1 MACAGS
7 KSPPRLGRR
16 KHLAYIAPL
25 FLLFIIS
32 STVLSTNQALVGCN
46 PNASS
51 SESVIARYTVEI
63 TPAGA
68 AKHEVSVKAVIP
80 LGAATDLTVT
90 SPDQGFKARWI
101 TIERCYDSAN
111 RIVLIEQV
119 DNRTWRVSPSSAGEV
134 TIEYTACAD
143 IPSSAAVGYYLTY
156 LSESCGLL
164 YASAITLLPP
174 TQGEVEVNFIIPS
187 GWSVIADETWSPVNS
202 TAFTV
207 GTGDLELFA
216 PGNWSVY
223 NGTFGDGQ
231 RLRVAICGTTKH
243 DKGIYLNSIKTCL
256 DYFHQHIGKL
266 PQEELNVVLA
276 ELPLPV
282 DYMSGTPRLAVNR
295 ADRDWGMFEGMF
307 WHYWFLRSVSY
318 DSQYD
323 GDRAWWFGEG
333 ASPFLLYPVYEAIGG
348 ASEVATAWGFKYNNL
363 TWKNWYVVYEQYLG
377 TSYNIPLVDYPT
389 KNRETGDVQ
398 YYFPLPY
405 MKGFLVL
412 QMLNL
417 SMAEVTHGTKDVR
430 DVVKYVYEN
439 YAVKGIGYKIEDI
452 LSAVNTVSGNNYTA
466 FFDAY
471 VYGNETL
478 PIVEKSG
485 DYLFDWSTLG
495 DKTYMSLA
503 NTEKVRPTPQ
513 YWGGQAPEG
522 ETATLLEMRKESQ
535 HFTVYFHQQDAKM
548 AALLLLDSEKA
559 YDADTKIYG
568 GEERLKIKMFMT
580 YNSTEYAI
588 LGGNPSA
595 VYGEDASAGGVAVEA
610 GDEINWLR
618 PIRDRTQ
625 TQMYDVAA
633 PIHELGHALM
643 RQIYPNVYDNWEQ
656 WFNEGMPLSEMAWLD
671 NEWAPEGYSPFMD
684 HEPLRQLQTSLMGG
698 SPSVIPLTQLAKMDY
713 GSLNSSE
720 QLLFEG
726 QGITFHFYVY
736 SRYDNGLQRLLTE
749 YNRSV
754 PLSMAVE
761 RAFGI
766 TYTDLEEELWAAAER
781 AALHVNATDAVI
793 SRIKGEGADT
803 SLAEK
808 LKPEEPFLALL
819 AAYASEARAGVGPES
834 VSLGTIVPGAWVM
847 AELQKTAIT
856 SLNVSLT
863 QTAANVTV
871 SVQEVTPDEAP
882 ATAIGEVYR
891 YIEMTVSEGVGPATI
906 AFKVARAWVNE
917 HSANNASITLERYVS
932 NDWALLP
939 TKKISEDSAYAYFS
953 AESPGLSTFSIASVS
968 PADLVLQNKKET
980 AHFIF
985 YFNTTSEDF
994 VDQYSNIA
1002 EGGFSGLEVIFG
1014 NLSEKIKVYLCETV
1028 EEFRITSGGSTPPNF
1043 DGTVAAGQCIDGKV
1057 QIYKPAQFFPEDYAI
1072 GLLHEIGHAAY
1083 WQLYPTALVKNNWL
1097 NEALA
1102 AQSISGS
1109 IISYVWDDEVK
1120 AALENGTFIP
1130 LATLESN
1137 GVRNATTEHGI
1148 NGPEYISLVSFIAG
1162 EFGFDRLRSVL
1173 TYYNGSDNMV
1183 SSIEKGTGVSAANF
1197 EQRWTAKIRSYTTGN
1212 TTVPTVIEGW
1222 VSKEQFGQSATAFLP
1237 TDGIYVMVWNN
1248 AESDDQPLVTV
1259 RLVDSYGNR
1268 LIERSYNV
1276 PGRHGM
1282 TGFGDYNPGRSMTPG
1297 IYRVEIWSGGSL
1309 LQSIAIS
1316 VSTVT
1321 ADTTPPTI
1329 TIISPAKDSLLQ
1341 TSSVSISA
1349 SYSDNVGI
1357 DVNSVTMKIDGAT
1370 VTPIKSPN
1378 SVEYAASLSEGSH
1391 TVYLSV
1397 ADTSGNTAVATWS
1410 FTISL
1415 SSSQQ
1420 GSRCIIATSTYG
1432 SELAPQVQ
1440 FLREFRDNLALKTF
1454 AGSSFMMVFNA
1465 WYYSWSPPVAAS
1477 IAPDPSIKAVMRI
1490 ILQPLLNILELAAA
1504 TFSLLSFN
1512 SELGIVVAGIVASSL
1527 IGLVYFTPATVLAL
1541 TAICRRR
1548 GSVPPVRKITFLVV
1562 PWAASLVLILVSE
1575 FASLQLL
1582 MMVATGTLVLSTI
1595 TLVAGTVSLEIAR
1608 YLRR

>member
-51 SESVIARYTVEI
+51 SESIIIARYTVEI

-68 AKHEVSVKAVIP
+68 AKHEVSVKAVIS

-111 RIVLIEQV
+111 RTVSIEQV
-119 DNRTWRVSPSSAGEV
+119 DNRTWRVSPPSPGEI
-134 TIEYTACAD
+134 TIEYTARAD

-164 YASAITLLPP
+164 YASAIILRPP
-174 TQGEVEVNFIIPS
+174 TQGEGEVNFIMPS
-187 GWSVIADETWSPVNS
+187 GWSVIVDETWSPVNS

-243 DKGIYLNSIKTCL
+243 DKGVYLNSIKTCL

-276 ELPLPV
+276 DLPLPV

-295 ADRDWGMFEGMF
+295 AGSDWGMFEGML
-307 WHYWFLRSVSY
+307 WHYWFLRSVRY
-318 DSQYD
+318 DSQLD
-323 GDRAWWFGEG
+323 QDRAWWFGEG

-348 ASEVATAWGFKYNNL
+348 ASEVATAWGFRYNNL
-363 TWKNWYVVYEQYLG
+363 TWKNWYVVYEPYID
-377 TSYNIPLVDYPT
+377 TKYNIPLVDYPA

-405 MKGFLVL
+405 MKSFLVL

-417 SMAEVTHGTKDVR
+417 SMVEVTHGTKDVR
-430 DVVKYVYEN
+430 DLVKYVYEN
-439 YAVKGIGYKIEDI
+439 YMVKGIGPKTEDV
-452 LSAVNTVSGNNYTA
+452 LSAVNTVSGNDYTA
-466 FFDAY
+466 FFEAY

-478 PIVEKSG
+478 PIVEKGG

-495 DKTYMSLA
+495 DKTYMSLP

-548 AALLLLDSEKA
+548 ATLLLLDSEKA

-568 GEERLKIKMFMT
+568 GEERLKIKMFVT

-671 NEWAPEGYSPFMD
+671 NEWAPSDDYSPFMD
-684 HEPLRQLQTSLMGG
+684 HEPLKQLQSSLMGG

-754 PLSMAVE
+754 PLSVAVE

-766 TYTDLEEELWAAAER
+766 TYSDLEKELWATAER
-781 AALHVNATDAVI
+781 AALHVNATDAAI
-793 SRIKGEGADT
+793 SRIRREGVDT
-803 SLAEK
+803 SLAER
-808 LKPEEPFLALL
+808 LKTEEPFLALL
-819 AAYASEARAGVGPES
+819 VAYSLEARAGAGPEHLN
-834 VSLGTIVPGAWVM
+834 LGTLTPG
-847 AELQKTAIT
+847 
-856 SLNVSLT
+856 
-863 QTAANVTV
+863 TAANVSLRTTPITSLTIESTQRVENV
-871 SVQEVTPDEAP
+871 SVSVGEIENDGIALPS
-882 ATAIGEVYR
+882 GEVYC
-891 YIEMTVSEGVGPATI
+891 YISMNCSSAAVGPVTI
-906 AFKVARAWVNE
+906 AFRIESSWISKSSLNSSTVTLLRLTDGAWVK
-917 HSANNASITLERYVS
+917 
-932 NDWALLP
+932 LP
-939 TKKISEDSAYAYFS
+939 TNKTGEDDSYHYFS
-953 AESPGLSTFSIASVS
+953 AVSPGLSIFAVNASKSTPV
-968 PADLVLQNKKET
+968 V
-980 AHFIF
+980 
-985 YFNTTSEDF
+985 
-994 VDQYSNIA
+994 V
-1002 EGGFSGLEVIFG
+1002 
-1014 NLSEKIKVYLCETV
+1014 
-1028 EEFRITSGGSTPPNF
+1028 GST
-1043 DGTVAAGQCIDGKV
+1043 T
-1057 QIYKPAQFFPEDYAI
+1057 
-1072 GLLHEIGHAAY
+1072 
-1083 WQLYPTALVKNNWL
+1083 
-1097 NEALA
+1097 
-1102 AQSISGS
+1102 
-1109 IISYVWDDEVK
+1109 
-1120 AALENGTFIP
+1120 
-1130 LATLESN
+1130 
-1137 GVRNATTEHGI
+1137 
-1148 NGPEYISLVSFIAG
+1148 
-1162 EFGFDRLRSVL
+1162 
-1173 TYYNGSDNMV
+1173 
-1183 SSIEKGTGVSAANF
+1183 
-1197 EQRWTAKIRSYTTGN
+1197 
-1212 TTVPTVIEGW
+1212 IEGW
-1222 VSKEQFGQSATAFLP
+1222 VSREQFGTPTTFFLP
-1237 TDGIYVMVWNN
+1237 SDGIYVTVKNN
-1248 AESDDQPLVTV
+1248 AESDDQPLITV
-1259 RLVDSYGNR
+1259 RLVDSNGNS
-1268 LIERSYNV
+1268 LIERSGNI
-1276 PGRHGM
+1276 PGWHGT
-1282 TGFGDYNPGRSMTPG
+1282 TGLGDYNPGRNMSLG

-1329 TIISPAKDSLLQ
+1329 TIISPTKDSLLQ
-1341 TSSVSISA
+1341 TTSVSISA
-1349 SYSDNVGI
+1349 SYSDNVAI
-1357 DVNSVTMKIDGAT
+1357 DTTSVTLKVDGRDVTSQAT
-1370 VTPIKSPN
+1370 VTATGVSYSTTLDEGTHN
-1378 SVEYAASLSEGSH
+1378 VSL
-1391 TVYLSV
+1391 TVN
-1397 ADTSGNTAVATWS
+1397 DTSGNTASATWS
-1410 FTISL
+1410 FTVKA
-1415 SSSQQ
+1415 QP
-1420 GSRCIIATSTYG
+1420 SRCVIATATYG

-1440 FLREFRDNLALKTF
+1440 FLRGFRDNLALKTF

-1465 WYYSWSPPVAAS
+1465 WYYSWSPNVAAS
-1477 IAPDPSIKAVMRI
+1477 IAPDPSIRAVMRV

-1541 TAICRRR
+1541 TAICRCR
-1548 GSVPPVRKITFLVV
+1548 GSVPPVRMKIMFLAV

-1595 TLVAGTVSLEIAR
+1595 TLVTGTVSLGIAR